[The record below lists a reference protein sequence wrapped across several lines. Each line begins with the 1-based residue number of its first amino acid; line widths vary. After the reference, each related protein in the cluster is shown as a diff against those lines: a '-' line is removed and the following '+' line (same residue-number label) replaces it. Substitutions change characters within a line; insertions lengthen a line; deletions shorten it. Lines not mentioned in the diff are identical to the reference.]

1 MMDTEKKPNKTAE
14 TEALSDEK
22 LENISGGIIRRN
34 QEEGGSSTRP
44 EPKEFNITARVEKL

>member
-1 MMDTEKKPNKTAE
+1 MMDTENKPNKTAE

-44 EPKEFNITARVEKL
+44 DPKGFNITSCVEKL